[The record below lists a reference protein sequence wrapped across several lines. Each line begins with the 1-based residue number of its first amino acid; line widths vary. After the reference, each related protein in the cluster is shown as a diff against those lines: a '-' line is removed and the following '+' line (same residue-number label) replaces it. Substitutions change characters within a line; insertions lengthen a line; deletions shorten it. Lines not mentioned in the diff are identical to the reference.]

1 MYRSLSDNCCVR
13 GVWICD
19 KQSSYD
25 NLAYYNH
32 PCVYSHVDFLE
43 KYQQIIQTIYS
54 MRIIG
59 IDPGSGII
67 GFGLVEQGGT
77 SKMLDAGVIRTT
89 VGDEAASRL
98 VELYE
103 SMKELLAEMRPDAA
117 AVEKLFFA
125 QNVTTAM
132 NVSQARGVILLALA
146 EAGLPIYE
154 YTPLQ
159 IKMAMT
165 GYGRAT
171 KAQVQEMVRV
181 QLGLKTKP
189 KPDDCADALA
199 CALTHIAT
207 LRVQ

>member
-1 MYRSLSDNCCVR
+1 MKIL
-13 GVWICD
+13 
-19 KQSSYD
+19 
-25 NLAYYNH
+25 
-32 PCVYSHVDFLE
+32 
-43 KYQQIIQTIYS
+43 
-54 MRIIG
+54 G

-67 GFGLVEQGGT
+67 GFGLVEKA
-77 SKMLDAGVIRTT
+77 SKAKMLDAGVIKTT
-89 VGDEAASRL
+89 IGDEAASRL

-103 SMKELLAEMRPDAA
+103 SLKELIEELKPDVA

-146 EAGLPIYE
+146 EQGIPIYE

-181 QLGLKTKP
+181 QLNLKKKP
-189 KPDDCADALA
+189 SPDDAADALA
-199 CALTHIAT
+199 VALTHLSTSAYK
-207 LRVQ
+207 

>member
-1 MYRSLSDNCCVR
+1 MKVL
-13 GVWICD
+13 
-19 KQSSYD
+19 
-25 NLAYYNH
+25 
-32 PCVYSHVDFLE
+32 
-43 KYQQIIQTIYS
+43 
-54 MRIIG
+54 G

-67 GFGLVEQGGT
+67 GFGLIEKS
-77 SKMLDAGVIRTT
+77 SKPRMLDAGIIRTT
-89 VGDEAASRL
+89 IGDEAASRL
-98 VELYE
+98 LELYT
-103 SMKELLAEMRPDAA
+103 SMKELIAMTKPDCA

-132 NVSQARGVILLALA
+132 TVSQARGVILLACA
-146 EAGLPIYE
+146 EAAIPVFE

-165 GYGRAT
+165 GYGRAG
-171 KAQVQEMVRV
+171 KAQIQEMVRV
-181 QLGLKTKP
+181 QLGLKSKP